1 MTKAAELAKIGEVAT
16 NGQIGGRRN
25 IVINGAMQV
34 AQRGNQV
41 TGLGD
46 DNDENYPTVDRF
58 EIAGNAGA
66 GRFTMTQEAVT
77 DLPGFPE
84 CIKLDC
90 TTADTETAAAER
102 LFIQTKIEGQDLQA
116 IKKGTSEADAIT
128 VSFYAKASASFKFV
142 VALLDVDNNR
152 YAGSTFDVTSS
163 WQRFIVTFPADTD
176 DGSSP
181 FDNDNADSL
190 NIRFFL
196 HGGSN
201 YTSGTLSSTFANTN
215 NTNTYDSNADSFYSS
230 TDNNFFLTGVQLE
243 VGSQATPFEHRS
255 FGEEFQLC
263 QRYYQEVTGSV
274 DNSALGDADQ
284 VICPF
289 LAYNTTLGLGIVTFT
304 TPMRGLAAI
313 GFSAVGHFLKN
324 TAGRGDN
331 VTGLALYD
339 ATTNATTRTAF
350 INITSGNSTAGGGV
364 MQTQSTAARLNFD
377 AEL

>member
-34 AQRGNQV
+34 AQRATSV

-90 TTADTETAAAER
+90 TTPDTSIAATER
-102 LFIQTKIEGQDLQA
+102 LFIQTKIEGQDLQG
-116 IKKGTSEADAIT
+116 IKKGTSEAEAIT

-181 FDNDNADSL
+181 FDNNKEDSL
-190 NIRFFL
+190 NLRFFL

-215 NTNTYDSNADSFYSS
+215 NANTYDSNADSFYSS
-230 TDNNFFLTGVQLE
+230 ADNNFFLTGVQLE

-263 QRYYQEVTGSV
+263 QRYYQEITGSINN
-274 DNSALGDADQ
+274 DALGDADQ
-284 VICPF
+284 VICPM
-289 LAYNTTLGLGIVTFT
+289 LAYNATLGLGIVTFT
-304 TPMRGLAAI
+304 TPMRGLPAI
-313 GFSAVGHFLKN
+313 GFSAVGHFSKS
-324 TAGRGDN
+324 TAGRGDD

-364 MQTQSTAARLNFD
+364 MVTKNTAARLNFD